1 MLRMEL
7 RVWLAPLLSHVSAHL
22 PRSPCTCTVTVQASW
37 SPAASGSVVAVIMTS
52 RIFLRPRLLIR
63 VVRPLTVDMVN
74 LSTLNAAHSRHGLG
88 EVSLHGAPASLSVTR
103 AVLGTRSATHYSLM
117 IPGEGH

>member
-7 RVWLAPLLSHVSAHL
+7 RVWLAPRLSHVSAHL

-63 VVRPLTVDMVN
+63 VVRPLTVDMVK
-74 LSTLNAAHSRHGLG
+74 LSMLPTADTDSGKS
-88 EVSLHGAPASLSVTR
+88 VSMELQR
-103 AVLGTRSATHYSLM
+103 VLV
-117 IPGEGH
+117 